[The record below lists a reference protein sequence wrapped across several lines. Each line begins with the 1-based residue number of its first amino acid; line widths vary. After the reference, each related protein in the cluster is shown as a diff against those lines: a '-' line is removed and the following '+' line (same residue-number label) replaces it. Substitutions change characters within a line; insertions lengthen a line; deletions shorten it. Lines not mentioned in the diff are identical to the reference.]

1 MASAA
6 DLLLEIGTEELPPKA
21 LRGLMSAFAD
31 NLARGLEAHR
41 LTHSGIRAL
50 ASPRRLALI
59 VEELVLRQD
68 DQEVQHKG
76 PPVRVAFDKDGQPT
90 AAAEAFARK
99 VGVAVDELGRSRSD
113 KGEWLSHSSVEP
125 GMATASLLPGI
136 AGAALAELPV
146 PRPMRWG
153 ASETEFVRPVH
164 WVVGLHG
171 DEIVEG
177 RMMGL
182 PIGRTTRGH
191 RFMSPGPLEL
201 RNASEYES
209 RLEQEGSVVVDFDQ
223 RRARIEAGV
232 REAAAALKGRAVSSD
247 ALFDEVAALVE
258 WPVAITGQFSE
269 EYLKLPREVIVATLT
284 SHQRYFPV
292 EDDKG
297 ALLPAFI
304 TIANLESRNPEL
316 VRDGNERV
324 IQPRLADAVFFWD
337 VDRKAP
343 LADRVGQLEQV
354 VYQKGLGSIGDKAAR
369 VAALAERLAN
379 EVGADSGAAAR
390 AATLAKCDLV
400 TGVVGEFP
408 ELQGI
413 MGRYYAL
420 HDDELP
426 AVAQA
431 IGEHYQPRF
440 AGDDIPPSDAGRVV
454 AVADRMDTL
463 CGIFALGKKPSGN
476 RDPFGLRRAALGV
489 VRIVLEGGLD
499 VDLVALIEASL
510 AAQPVD
516 GKDAAER
523 IYDYVVD
530 RMRAYCLEQDGISA
544 EMFEAVRVRRP
555 RSLLD
560 FQSRLQAVAA
570 FVTLEPSTSLASAN
584 KRIGNILRKADYSGQ
599 GKPDEALLREQAE
612 RDLFLGLRE
621 AVDAVAPMLD
631 KRSYTAALTR
641 LAELREPVDRF
652 FDDVMVMDED
662 KTVRLN
668 RLALLAAL
676 REQFLN
682 VGDIS
687 QLSIK

>member
-1 MASAA
+1 MGSAA

-21 LRGLMSAFAD
+21 LRGLMTAFAE
-31 NLARGLEAHR
+31 NLSRGLAAHR

-59 VEELVLRQD
+59 VDQLVLRQD

-99 VGVAVDELGRSRSD
+99 VGAAVDELGRTQSD
-113 KGEWLSHSSVEP
+113 KGEWLSYSSLEP
-125 GMATASLLPGI
+125 GVATATLLPGI

-177 RMMGL
+177 RLMGL
-182 PIGRTTRGH
+182 PIGRITRGH

-201 RNASEYES
+201 RNASDYEG
-209 RLEQEGSVVVDFDQ
+209 RLEQDGSVVADFDQ
-223 RRARIEAGV
+223 RRARVEAGV
-232 REAAAALKGRAVSSD
+232 HEAAAALKGRAVSSD

-258 WPVAITGQFSE
+258 WPVAITGQFDK

-292 EDDKG
+292 EDDDG
-297 ALLPAFI
+297 ALLPAFV
-304 TIANLESRNPEL
+304 TVANLVSRNPEL

-337 VDRKAP
+337 VDRKTP

-354 VYQKGLGSIGDKAAR
+354 VYQKGLGSIGDKASR
-369 VAALAERLAN
+369 VAALAERLAV
-379 EVGADSGAAAR
+379 EVGADGAAAAR

-408 ELQGI
+408 ELQGT

-420 HDDELP
+420 HDNEAP
-426 AVAQA
+426 AVTQA

-440 AGDDIPPSDAGRVV
+440 AGDDIPASDAGRVV
-454 AVADRMDTL
+454 AIADRVDTL

-476 RDPFGLRRAALGV
+476 RDPFGLRRAALGI

-499 VDLVALIEASL
+499 IDLVALIEASL

-530 RMRAYCLEQDGISA
+530 RMRAYCLEQEGISA

-560 FQSRLQAVAA
+560 FQSRLEAVAA

-612 RDLFLGLRE
+612 RDLFVSLKE

-631 KRSYTAALTR
+631 ERSYTSALQR